1 MTTRL
6 IFIRHA
12 QSIWNEIG
20 RWQGHADPPLSETGL
35 AQANLLARRLK
46 TWPIDHIYASDLD
59 RAATTASIIGQAL
72 NLKPIIDPVWRE
84 RGIGVLEGLTTDE
97 ITSRYPE
104 AWATRHTGPMT
115 GIEGAEAPEDVK
127 SRAERGCKTLL
138 ERHSD
143 ETVAIV
149 SHGGMILATLVHLLR
164 LPPVGFAR
172 LVGGSHTA
180 ISQVYVEEGHSRL
193 MVLNDAAHLE
203 FWSEMN

>member
-20 RWQGHADPPLSETGL
+20 RWQGHANPPLSETGL
-35 AQANLLARRLK
+35 AQAHLLARRLK

-59 RAATTASIIGQAL
+59 RAATTAAIVGEALGQTPTL
-72 NLKPIIDPVWRE
+72 DPVWRE

-97 ITSRYPE
+97 IVSRYPE

-115 GIEGAEAPEDVK
+115 GMDGAEPPEVVM
-127 SRAERGCKTLL
+127 SRADRGCATLL
-138 ERHSD
+138 ERHAG
-143 ETVAIV
+143 ETIVVV
-149 SHGGMILATLVHLLR
+149 SHGGMILATLVHLLD
-164 LPPVGFAR
+164 LPPIGFAR

-180 ISQVYVEEGHSRL
+180 ISQVHVEDGHARL
-193 MVLNDAAHLE
+193 MGLNDAAHLE
-203 FWSEMN
+203 FWSESH